1 MYKTCLYLSIVC
13 VFLCCN
19 IAMGQFMPAE
29 NSQLH
34 YTMIGFSFPE
44 FVQAQKYHI
53 RIAKGKI
60 YDETT
65 FAAQTIIND
74 SSFTNKK
81 IIRVPDWGQ
90 EYTWQVIYQTP
101 SKGLQKGLL
110 NHFST
115 RKVPSVDTSAMRLAI
130 MKKNNEYKHNYI
142 FLDGNQA
149 LYNMEG
155 CPVWYPPF
163 LDSATNSISD
173 LKLTQDGTITCLY
186 GGNIYEISYSGE
198 VLWKGPN
205 TGEISGDKTEN
216 YHHEFTKLSN
226 GHYMALGSS
235 YVSWDPPSTDTMA
248 CEASSRN
255 RDQKMM
261 LPILIEY
268 DKKGKVVWSWK
279 FADEY
284 NLCELPY
291 EIADKQ
297 LRMPDPHANAFF
309 FDEKKKV
316 VYMSLKYANQIIS
329 IQYPGKK
336 SKSGRTL
343 QKIGCTY
350 SGQHCCRISRKG
362 QLYLFNNNS
371 CAEGYHPGIVVMNDK
386 QKSWE
391 YEFSAADLNM
401 DAETERM
408 TSRCRGGAG
417 GSVVELSDGS
427 FFVSLCSPLS
437 GLYIVG
443 PDRTVRWSAIP
454 QRYEPVNDSWH
465 YALQYRASIITSQSD
480 IDRMIWYGQK
490 KAIGKDIVYKR

>member
-1 MYKTCLYLSIVC
+1 MSKIYLYLLIVC
-13 VFLCCN
+13 LFLCCN
-19 IAMGQFMPAE
+19 ITSGQVFPAE

-34 YTMIGFSFPE
+34 YTMVGFSFPE
-44 FVQAQKYHI
+44 KNQAQKYLI
-53 RIAKGKI
+53 RVAKGKI
-60 YDETT
+60 YDDATL
-65 FAAQTIIND
+65 AVQTILTD

-101 SKGLQKGLL
+101 GKGLQKGTL

-115 RKVPSVDTSAMRLAI
+115 RKVPSVDTNVMRLAI
-130 MKKNNEYKHNYI
+130 RKRNNEYKHNYI

-149 LYNMEG
+149 LYDMEG
-155 CPVWYPPF
+155 FPVWYPPF
-163 LDSATNSISD
+163 LDSAANSISD

-226 GHYMALGSS
+226 GHYMALGSN
-235 YVSWDPPSTDTMA
+235 YVSWEPPSTDTMA

-255 RDQKMM
+255 RDQRMR

-284 NLCELPY
+284 NLCDLPY
-291 EIADKQ
+291 EITDKQ

-316 VYMSLKYANQIIS
+316 IYVSLKYANQVIS

-336 SKSGRTL
+336 STSGRTL

-371 CAEGYHPGIVVMNDK
+371 CVEGFHPSIVVMNEK
-386 QKSWE
+386 QKTWQ
-391 YEFSAADLNM
+391 YEFGAAELNM

-408 TSRCRGGAG
+408 TSKGRGGAG
-417 GSVVELSDGS
+417 GSVDELPDGS

-437 GLYIVG
+437 GLYIIG
-443 PDRTVRWSAIP
+443 QDKTVRWRAIP
-454 QRYEPVNDSWH
+454 QRYESAGGTWRH
-465 YALQYRASIITSQSD
+465 ALQYRASMITSQSD
-480 IDRMIWYGQK
+480 FERMVWYDPK
-490 KAIGKDIVYKR
+490 KRIGKSLTFTQ

>member
-1 MYKTCLYLSIVC
+1 
-13 VFLCCN
+13 
-19 IAMGQFMPAE
+19 MPAE
-29 NSQLH
+29 NNQLH

-44 FVQAQKYHI
+44 IVQAQKYHI

-60 YDETT
+60 YDEATL
-65 FAAQTIIND
+65 AAQTIITD
-74 SSFTNKK
+74 SSYTNKK

-90 EYTWQVIYQTP
+90 EYTWQVTCHTK
-101 SKGLQKGLL
+101 SKGTQKSTM

-115 RKVPSVDTSAMRLAI
+115 RKVPGVDTNTMRLTI
-130 MKKNNEYKHNYI
+130 LKRNDQYKHNYI

-149 LYNMEG
+149 LYDMEG
-155 CPVWYPPF
+155 HPVWYPPF
-163 LDSATNSISD
+163 LDTATNSISD

-198 VLWKGPN
+198 VLWQGPN

-226 GHYMALGSS
+226 GHYMALGSN
-235 YVSWDPPSTDTMA
+235 YVSWEPPSTDTIA

-284 NLCELPY
+284 NLCDLPY
-291 EIADKQ
+291 EITDKQ

-309 FDEKKKV
+309 FDEKTQV
-316 VYMSLKYANQIIS
+316 IYVSLKYANQVIAV
-329 IQYPGKK
+329 QYLKK
-336 SKSGRTL
+336 KGTSGRTL
-343 QKIGCTY
+343 QKIDCTY

-371 CAEGYHPGIVVMNDK
+371 CVEGFHPGIVVMNDK
-386 QKSWE
+386 QKTWQ
-391 YEFSAADLNM
+391 YEFGAAELNM

-408 TSRCRGGAG
+408 TSRTRGGAG
-417 GSVVELSDGS
+417 GSVAELPDGS
-427 FFVSLCSPLS
+427 FFVSLCSPVS
-437 GLYIVG
+437 GLYIIG
-443 PDRTVRWSAIP
+443 QDKTVRWSAIP
-454 QRYEPVNDSWH
+454 QRYEPANGKWRYS
-465 YALQYRASIITSQSD
+465 LQYKASMITSQSD
-480 IDRMIWYGQK
+480 VERMIWYSQK
-490 KAIGKDIVYKR
+490 KTTGKSLTISQ